1 MKPYIPDDLPLK
13 EIDFRRLFKLAAE
26 ANAELARFDGLLQGI
41 INSELLLAPLLT
53 EEAVQSSKIEGTQ
66 ATISD
71 VLELEAGIEKPEHL
85 RNDIQEI
92 INYRKAMLFAKEYLQ
107 TRPVTLG
114 FIRQLHQ
121 MLMQSVRGAN
131 KSPGKFRETQN
142 YIGSIGCSL
151 EEATFVPPDPVRL
164 MTDLEAFER
173 YLVNDDV
180 EILLQT
186 AVVHAQFELLH
197 PFSDGNGRIGRLLI
211 PLFLYQKQ
219 KLSQP
224 TFYISNY
231 LEKNRDS
238 YYQRLN
244 AISNKK
250 DWNGW
255 IEFFLKTVTYEAK
268 NNSQKVKKI
277 ITLYDEMKKR
287 VPEITHSQF
296 SMQILDALFQRPLFR
311 VNDFEVLTGV
321 KRDTMKRY
329 LKKLK
334 DAGIIVE
341 STPRKG
347 RDSSLL
353 LFPRLLAI
361 TDNIENITNEISS
374 Q

>member
-41 INSELLLAPLLT
+41 VNSELLLAPLLT

-71 VLELEAGIEKPEHL
+71 VLELEAGVEKSEQL

-92 INYRKAMLFAKEYLQ
+92 NNYRQAMLFATEYLQ
-107 TRPVTLG
+107 TRPITLG

-121 MLMQSVRGAN
+121 MLMQGVRGAK
-131 KSPGKFRETQN
+131 KSPGKFRERQN
-142 YIGSIGCSL
+142 YIGPIGCSL

-173 YLVNDDV
+173 YLENEDV

-211 PLFLYQKQ
+211 PLFLYKKE

-244 AISNKK
+244 AISSKK

-268 NNSQKVKKI
+268 NNSQKVKKVI
-277 ITLYDEMKKR
+277 ALYDEMKKR

-296 SMQILDALFQRPLFR
+296 STQILDALFQRPLFR
-311 VNDFEVLTGV
+311 VNDFEVSTGI
-321 KRDTMKRY
+321 KRNTMKKC
-329 LKKLK
+329 LQKLK
-334 DAGIIVE
+334 EAGIIAE
-341 STPRKG
+341 NTPRKG
-347 RDSSLL
+347 RASSLL
-353 LFPRLLAI
+353 FFPRLLEI
-361 TDNIENITNEISS
+361 TDNLKNITDEISI